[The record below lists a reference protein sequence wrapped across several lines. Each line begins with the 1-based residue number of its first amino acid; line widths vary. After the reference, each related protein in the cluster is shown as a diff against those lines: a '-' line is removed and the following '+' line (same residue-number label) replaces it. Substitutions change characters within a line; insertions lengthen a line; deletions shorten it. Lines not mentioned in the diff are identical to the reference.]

1 MNKHLLLIVLA
12 IALSACSQ
20 PPAPAVNTPSPASWT
35 FEQLQWTQ
43 THTRQV
49 DIAVEGGQLHITL
62 KQPDTL
68 AWSVAGLTL
77 GDVVLEADATQ
88 VEGPDDNGYGLI
100 ARRVDDE
107 NFYSFQ
113 VSGDGYFLVQKRLK
127 GQWIKLGS
135 DWQAS
140 PAIHTGA
147 ATNHLRVT
155 CQGSTFT
162 FDVNGEQVAQ
172 LTDGDLR
179 SGDVGVIAG
188 SLLEPGVHIAFGN
201 VTVKRNE

>member
-1 MNKHLLLIVLA
+1 VKTSLLCIGCIIILA
-12 IALSACSQ
+12 ACQS
-20 PPAPAVNTPSPASWT
+20 PAPAVNTPSPANWT

-49 DIAVEGGQLHITL
+49 DIAVEGDQLHITL

-68 AWSVAGLTL
+68 AWSVAGLAL
-77 GDVVLEADATQ
+77 DDLVLEADATQ

-100 ARRVDDE
+100 VRRVDDE

-127 GQWIKLGS
+127 GRWVKLGG

-147 ATNHLRVT
+147 TTNHLRVT
-155 CQGSTFT
+155 CQGHTFT

-188 SLLEPGVHIAFGN
+188 SLLEPGVHVAFGN
-201 VTVKRNE
+201 VTVKRSE